1 MEKNRGSW
9 SSNFGFIMA
18 AAGSAVGL
26 GNLWKFPYLAGQN
39 GGGAFVLIYLG
50 LVVVMGFTLMLGELA
65 IGRATNLDA
74 YGAYNKLK
82 KGWGFIGGIG
92 ILTGFL
98 ILSYYSVVGGWVLKY
113 IVASLTGAIGA
124 DKGAFFTNFITSS
137 TEPIIYHLIFMGL
150 TVLIVIK
157 GVSGGIEKASKIMM
171 PALIALLLL
180 VVIRSI
186 TLPGAGAGLAYYLN
200 PDFSKITFKVFVAAM
215 GQVFFSLSLG
225 MGCMV
230 TYGSYVKKDE
240 DLAKDALIIP
250 GLDTLV
256 ALLAGFA
263 ILPAV
268 FALGFEPGAGPGLM
282 FITLPAV
289 FESMPLGFIVSIAFF
304 ILVFFAAITS
314 SISLLEVT
322 VAFGIDQLKMTR
334 QKAVLLFSALM
345 FVIGTGASLSMGP
358 WANVLLPWIDG
369 KSYAIFDFLDVVT
382 SYYLLPIGGLLMAIF
397 IGFVWGLPKA
407 VKEIKIGSTFPTEKL
422 WSVLIK
428 YIAPIGVFLILL
440 SSTGLLDKLLGA

>member
-39 GGGAFVLIYLG
+39 GGGAFVLIYLV

-98 ILSYYSVVGGWVLKY
+98 ILSYYSVVGGWVIKY
-113 IVASLTGAIGA
+113 IVASTLGSIGA
-124 DKGAFFTNFITSS
+124 DKGAFFTNFIASPV
-137 TEPIIYHLIFMGL
+137 EPIIYHLIFMGL

-157 GVSGGIEKASKIMM
+157 GVSGGIEKASKVMM
-171 PALIALLLL
+171 PALIGLLLI

-186 TLPGAGAGLAYYLN
+186 TLPGAGEGLAYYLT

-225 MGCMV
+225 MGCMI

-250 GLDTLV
+250 SLDTLV

-268 FALGFEPGAGPGLM
+268 FALGFEPGGGPGLM

-289 FESMPLGFIVSIAFF
+289 FENMPLGYLISIAFF

-322 VAFGIDQLKMTR
+322 VAYGIDQLKMTR
-334 QKAVLLFSALM
+334 QKAVLLFSLLM
-345 FVIGTGASLSMGP
+345 FVIGIAASLSMGVWKDILIP
-358 WANVLLPWIDG
+358 FIDG
-369 KSYAIFDFLDVVT
+369 KSYAIFDLLDVIT

-397 IGFVWGLPKA
+397 IGFVWGLPNA